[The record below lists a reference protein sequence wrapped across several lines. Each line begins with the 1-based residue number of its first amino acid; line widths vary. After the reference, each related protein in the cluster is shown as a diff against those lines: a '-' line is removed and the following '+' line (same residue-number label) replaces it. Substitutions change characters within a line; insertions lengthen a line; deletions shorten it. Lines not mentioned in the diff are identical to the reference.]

1 MARPRRTAGN
11 PLGRRRRTATSLCAA
26 AVALALAVGVPA
38 GPAAATGGERPA
50 SATAGASAAP
60 AFRLVDIP
68 MKDGTVLKADVFT
81 PAPGTPGADRNGHY
95 PLVVQPA
102 SWGQNDLEYVAQGRA
117 LAADGY
123 VAVTYTVRGFWASG
137 GKIDVAGPKDVGDI
151 SSVID
156 WSLAHTPSDRGRI
169 GMVGLSLGGGLTLM
183 GAAFDPRVKAVASLS
198 GWADL
203 TDALYSGRTRHLQ
216 AAGLL
221 AAIQIP
227 TGRRGPEFSRTLS
240 DLFADRDMP
249 RVVQWA
255 HTRSPATYV
264 DRINAHGTAVFL
276 ANAWGDSIFNPGQMT
291 AFYQRLTVPK
301 RLELRPGDHA
311 TQELTSLLGL
321 PNATWTSAR
330 HWLDRHLKGA
340 APTPATRE
348 GVQLQVRPTGVQ
360 EDYPNWQSVNS
371 RTEHLSLGR
380 PDSHGTGTL
389 ATGAAPTGW
398 TRQVAGGTDSGADG
412 GIAELSGALDQVVGL
427 PPTVAVPLLSR
438 RSAAVW
444 QSSPYATTQHL
455 RGAAHLR
462 TTVTASAPQGT
473 AFAYLY
479 DVNALGI
486 GKLISHAPQSW
497 TDTRPGRPVP
507 LDVSLFPT
515 AYDIPAGHHLAL
527 VLDTA
532 DPLYGGRTPR
542 GSTVA
547 FGSPA
552 NAPAELTVPLR

>member
-1 MARPRRTAGN
+1 MARSRRTAGN
-11 PLGRRRRTATSLCAA
+11 PLSRRRRAATGLCAT
-26 AVALALAVGVPA
+26 AVAVSLALAVPI
-38 GPAAATGGERPA
+38 GPAAASPASVGRQRPA
-50 SATAGASAAP
+50 ATAAP
-60 AFRLVDIP
+60 SFRLADIP

-102 SWGQNDLEYVAQGRA
+102 SWGQNDLEYVAQGRK

-123 VAVTYTVRGFWASG
+123 VAVTYTVRGFWGSG
-137 GKIDVAGPKDVGDI
+137 GQIDVAGPKDTADV

-156 WSLAHTPSDRGRI
+156 WSLAHTPADRHRV

-203 TDALYSGRTRHLQ
+203 ADALYSGRTRHLQ

-227 TGRRGPEFSRTLS
+227 TGRRSPEFARTLA
-240 DLFADRDMP
+240 DLFADRDLP

-255 HTRSPATYV
+255 HTRSPAAYV

-276 ANAWGDSIFNPGQMT
+276 ANAWGDSIFNPGQIT

-311 TQELTSLLGL
+311 TQEVTGLLGL
-321 PNATWTSAR
+321 DNATWTDAR
-330 HWLDRHLKGA
+330 HWLDRHLKGS
-340 APTPATRE
+340 APANGARD
-348 GVQLQVRPTGVQ
+348 GVELQVRPTGGH
-360 EDYPNWQSVNS
+360 EDHPSWQAVSS
-371 RTEHLSLGR
+371 RTAHLPLGR
-380 PDSHGTGTL
+380 PDPHGTGTL
-389 ATGAAPTGW
+389 GTNAPATGW
-398 TRQVAGGTDSGADG
+398 WRRVAGGTDSGADG
-412 GIAELSGALDQVVGL
+412 GIAELSGLLDQVVGL
-427 PPTVAVPLLSR
+427 PPTVLVPLLPPHA
-438 RSAAVW
+438 AAVW
-444 QSSPYATTQHL
+444 QTAPYATAQHL
-455 RGAAHLR
+455 RGAAHLH
-462 TTVTASAPQGT
+462 TAVTASAPQGT

-479 DVNALGI
+479 DVDALGV

-497 TDTRPGRPVP
+497 TGTRPGRPVP
-507 LDVSLFPT
+507 LDVTLFPT
-515 AYDIPAGHHLAL
+515 AYDLPAGHRLAL

-542 GSTVA
+542 GSSVA

-552 NAPAELTVPLR
+552 DGPAELTLPLR